1 VKRGTFH
8 TPRTGIFGAPQIK
21 TSVARE
27 TLSRKRRLR
36 LIRTRIDRDHHGG
49 VCRSICPRSVDR
61 RSVPAARLTAR
72 VSMDGP
78 DDTAAQG
85 ADKNR
90 FVSGEFE
97 AHFDDAEAAR
107 AAARDARAV
116 GFVVNPP
123 REGAEG
129 WLIAGRRT
137 LRFPC
142 DERDRYAS
150 RFQTIARHHGG
161 TFDRF
166 AEDPPRTDT
175 HPRAGDNREELD
187 DDQTTADSGEDG
199 TRASG
204 QRAPRT

>member
-1 VKRGTFH
+1 MG
-8 TPRTGIFGAPQIK
+8 
-21 TSVARE
+21 E
-27 TLSRKRRLR
+27 L
-36 LIRTRIDRDHHGG
+36 
-49 VCRSICPRSVDR
+49 
-61 RSVPAARLTAR
+61 
-72 VSMDGP
+72 
-78 DDTAAQG
+78 DDTARNQG
-85 ADKNR
+85 ADKSR
-90 FVSGEFE
+90 FTSGEFE
-97 AHFDDAEAAR
+97 AQFDDAEAAR

-116 GFVVNPP
+116 GFVVDAP
-123 REGAEG
+123 REAAEG
-129 WLIAGRRT
+129 WLIAARRK
-137 LRFPC
+137 LSFPC

-187 DDQTTADSGEDG
+187 DDQTTADSGGDG